1 MAKLKWFCFDL
12 ALKLALYTYKKK
24 KKKKKPKSSHNT
36 VCVTCKAK
44 WRGQV
49 SLVSVRKLASRKR
62 VGGEKRVAVKPLL
75 NVQCP
80 PMSLEKVWQAILRQ
94 FWRYVR
100 PRVNPKDGFDFNE
113 ILWSFLD
120 QSRRWGQELR
130 TWSPFSVSLAT
141 LYRRFPAAKG
151 LHRRCRLP
159 RFSAK
164 IVDPKRW
171 KKNSREQYMMFQS
184 LAPPRLILRPHPP
197 PPTHV
202 SRA

>member
-1 MAKLKWFCFDL
+1 MPVFSSEVAKLKWFCFDL

-24 KKKKKPKSSHNT
+24 KKKKKSQKAVT
-36 VCVTCKAK
+36 IQCVLPARPSEEGWCH
-44 WRGQV
+44 W
-49 SLVSVRKLASRKR
+49 SVLEKLASRKR

-113 ILWSFLD
+113 LLWSFLD

-130 TWSPFSVSLAT
+130 T
-141 LYRRFPAAKG
+141 
-151 LHRRCRLP
+151 
-159 RFSAK
+159 
-164 IVDPKRW
+164 
-171 KKNSREQYMMFQS
+171 
-184 LAPPRLILRPHPP
+184 
-197 PPTHV
+197 
-202 SRA
+202 